1 MENDQIPKK
10 FIKTNATNK
19 NILLLSGGNLVSKKI
34 VIFFFFLKNVCH
46 WSSFTWVLQIVNQ

>member
-34 VIFFFFLKNVCH
+34 VIFVL
-46 WSSFTWVLQIVNQ
+46 SF